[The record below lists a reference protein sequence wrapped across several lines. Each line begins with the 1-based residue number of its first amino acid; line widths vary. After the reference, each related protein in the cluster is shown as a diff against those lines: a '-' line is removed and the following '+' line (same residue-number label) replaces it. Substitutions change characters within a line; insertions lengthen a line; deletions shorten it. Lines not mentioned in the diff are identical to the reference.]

1 MTTDDDLRRLLPPP
15 RGRPGLIAILVRWR
29 AELILAALL
38 LAGWKAVG
46 SAVAGIV
53 LMALV
58 ILVVA
63 VPPVRR
69 AAVAVGQVL
78 VVPHRVRSGLVQA
91 GVTDRSGRPPWLVA
105 ARARGEAVLV
115 TVWLRAGTTQDD
127 LRRAAPVIAGACG
140 ALHVEVLA
148 TSPRQ
153 DRALVVVARPR
164 WGWLTR

>member
-15 RGRPGLIAILVRWR
+15 RGRPGPIAILVRWR
-29 AELILAALL
+29 AELILAALIV
-38 LAGWKAVG
+38 AGWQAVG
-46 SAVAGIV
+46 NAVAGIV

-69 AAVAVGQVL
+69 TAIAFGQVL

-91 GVTDRSGRPPWLVA
+91 GVADRAGRPPWLVS
-105 ARARGEAVLV
+105 ARTRGEAVLV
-115 TVWLRAGTTQDD
+115 TVWLRAGTTQND

-153 DRALVVVARPR
+153 DRAVVMVARPR